1 MLISSSKQ
9 AQKFGGGCTKILAID
24 QASRHSAFSIGVN
37 GKLTDYGE
45 LNANGEGDDRIYEMA
60 VLIKKKIKQVK
71 PDVVYFENIQLQA
84 GNVSVYQMLARL
96 QGELIFMFKEM
107 GLPYKIVAPVT
118 WKANIG
124 ICKGKRDVQ
133 KQACIELMQERYGL
147 DLFGN
152 DDIADSLGILT
163 YAIENEKEILT

>member
-1 MLISSSKQ
+1 M
-9 AQKFGGGCTKILAID
+9 AID

-45 LNANGEGDDRIYEMA
+45 LNASGEGDDRIYEMA
-60 VLIKKKIKQVK
+60 VLIKNKILQTK
-71 PDVVYFENIQLQA
+71 PDVVYFENIQLQS

-96 QGELIFMFKEM
+96 QGELIFMLKEM
-107 GLPYKIVAPVT
+107 KISYHVVAPVT

-147 DLFGN
+147 DLCGN

-163 YAIENEKEILT
+163 YAFMNEKEK